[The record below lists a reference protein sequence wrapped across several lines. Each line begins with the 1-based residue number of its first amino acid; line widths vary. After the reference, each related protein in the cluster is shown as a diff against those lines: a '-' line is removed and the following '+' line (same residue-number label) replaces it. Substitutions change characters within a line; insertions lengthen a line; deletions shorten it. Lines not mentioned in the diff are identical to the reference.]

1 MIIIQVAV
9 EAELSRDDLPE
20 FQIEYSGVGKVNAA
34 IKTLEIIHQ
43 YSPSLIINYGTA
55 GALTP
60 GLSGLIEVSRFC
72 QRDMDASPLGF
83 AIGQTPFEDG
93 VEISFGNGGYSCG
106 TGDSFVTAKPPIET
120 DLVDMEAYA
129 IAKICRQKDINFQCF
144 KYISDNADEGA
155 NNDWVENVAKGKALF
170 LEKMKSFEGA
180 GG

>member
-9 EAELSRDDLPE
+9 EAELGRDDLPQ

-60 GLSGLIEVSRFC
+60 GLSGLVEVSRFC

-83 AIGQTPFEDG
+83 AYWPDAF
-93 VEISFGNGGYSCG
+93 
-106 TGDSFVTAKPPIET
+106 
-120 DLVDMEAYA
+120 
-129 IAKICRQKDINFQCF
+129 
-144 KYISDNADEGA
+144 
-155 NNDWVENVAKGKALF
+155 
-170 LEKMKSFEGA
+170 
-180 GG
+180 